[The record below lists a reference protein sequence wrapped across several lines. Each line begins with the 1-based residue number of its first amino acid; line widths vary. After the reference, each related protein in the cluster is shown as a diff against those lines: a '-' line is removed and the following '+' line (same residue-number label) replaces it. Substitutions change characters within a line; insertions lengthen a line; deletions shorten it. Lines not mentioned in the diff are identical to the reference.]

1 MEVTLPY
8 DSEMENAVL
17 GSIIQN
23 EEYFDKVEK
32 FFVNREV
39 LYQKKAQLLWKKIC
53 QMKKDKTPID
63 MLTLCSAISSQDQE
77 QGLSKWYV
85 TSCTSSNVTV
95 MPEMYAN
102 KLYEKYLMRKLI
114 VQAQEIMIKAKQN
127 LPDVYDVLNESHEV
141 IGELLSVRPTMEVDI
156 ENVIEDTIK
165 EFNNT
170 NNIIHC

>member
-53 QMKKDKTPID
+53 QMKK
-63 MLTLCSAISSQDQE
+63 
-77 QGLSKWYV
+77 
-85 TSCTSSNVTV
+85 
-95 MPEMYAN
+95 
-102 KLYEKYLMRKLI
+102 R
-114 VQAQEIMIKAKQN
+114 
-127 LPDVYDVLNESHEV
+127 
-141 IGELLSVRPTMEVDI
+141 
-156 ENVIEDTIK
+156 
-165 EFNNT
+165 
-170 NNIIHC
+170 